1 MDDLAD
7 PQSNAGDRATIDR
20 LEERKHLTPN
30 GVEYWRAREIH
41 EVLGYAQWRDFY
53 GVIDRAKKACGAD
66 GRDPA
71 NHFVVTSNMV
81 AVGSGAQRQVDDYFL
96 SRGAAYLIAMNG
108 NPRLAQIAAAQR
120 YFATQTRRMELRE
133 EAHAQLAH
141 HRRRLDLR
149 NRVKDRNAKLGK
161 AAHDAGVRRFDI
173 FHGAGIRAMYNM
185 RLVDIKNRRGLA
197 AKEDWLDRQGIEELA
212 ANEFRVTQAEAKI
225 RRERILGE
233 QRAIDAHAAA
243 GRETRQAIS
252 RMGNTM
258 PEDLPVEP
266 PTKEIE
272 AQIKAEER
280 RLNSPK

>member
-1 MDDLAD
+1 MGDLPD
-7 PQSNAGDRATIDR
+7 VQNGSQDRATMDR
-20 LEERKHLTPN
+20 LEERKHLTPS

-41 EVLGYAQWRDFY
+41 EVLGYPQWREFG
-53 GVIDRAKKACGAD
+53 GVIDRAMKACSAD
-66 GRDPA
+66 GREPT

-81 AVGSGAQRQVDDYFL
+81 AVGSGTKRQVDDYFL

-108 NPRLAQIAAAQR
+108 NPRLPQIAAAQR
-120 YFATQTRRMELRE
+120 YFAAQTRRMEERD
-133 EAHAQLAH
+133 EADAQLAQ

-149 NRVKDRNAKLGK
+149 SRVKDRNAKLGK

-185 RLVDIKNRRGLA
+185 RLGEIKARRGLA
-197 AKEDWLDRQGIEELA
+197 PKEDWLDRQGIEELA

-225 RRERILGE
+225 RRERIVGE

-243 GRETRQAIS
+243 GRETRHAIG

-272 AQIKAEER
+272 AHVRAEER
-280 RLNSPK
+280 RLSRPK